1 MLDCTCELPAT
12 TRRFARSFRSSGRDV
27 GFDVTVRRSAVIGNI
42 VGVVFDGLAYGSLL
56 FIIAVGLSVT
66 LGLMNFINLAHGA
79 FAMVGGYVCVLM
91 MTRLGAPFLLTLP
104 VAFIVAA
111 LVGVAL
117 ERTLYQRLYRSSHL
131 DQVLFSI
138 GLVFMSIAIATYF
151 FGASQQPVTLP
162 GYLRGQVHFL
172 GIDFGVYR
180 MFLIFVVAA
189 LTFALQYV
197 IEQTRFGSQVRASVD
212 NATAAAGLGINVNRV
227 FALTFALGSGLA
239 GLGGGLGIDVLGL
252 DPTFPLK
259 YIVYFLLVVSVGGTG
274 TIKGPL
280 IAALILG
287 VFDVAGKYYLPEIGG
302 FVIYALMV
310 VLLILFP
317 AGLYGRRT

>member
-1 MLDCTCELPAT
+1 M
-12 TRRFARSFRSSGRDV
+12 
-27 GFDVTVRRSAVIGNI
+27 IGNFI
-42 VGVVFDGLAYGSLL
+42 GVLFDGVAYGSLL

-79 FAMVGGYVCVLM
+79 FAMVGGYVCVVL
-91 MTRLGAPFLLTLP
+91 MTRAGVPFLLTLP
-104 VAFIVAA
+104 AAFCAAAAVGIV
-111 LVGVAL
+111 LDL
-117 ERTLYQRLYRSSHL
+117 TLYQRLYKSSHL

-151 FGASQQPVTLP
+151 FGASQQPVSLP
-162 GYLRGQVHFL
+162 SYLRGQVHFL
-172 GIDFGVYR
+172 GLDFGVYR
-180 MFLIFVVAA
+180 IFLIVVVGA
-189 LTFALQYV
+189 LTVALQYV
-197 IEQTRFGSQVRASVD
+197 IEKTRFGSQVRASVD

-287 VFDVAGKYYLPEIGG
+287 VFDVAGKYYLPEVGG

-317 AGLYGRRT
+317 AGLYGRRV

>member
-1 MLDCTCELPAT
+1 M
-12 TRRFARSFRSSGRDV
+12 
-27 GFDVTVRRSAVIGNI
+27 IGNI
-42 VGVVFDGLAYGSLL
+42 IGVVFDGLAYGSLL

-66 LGLMNFINLAHGA
+66 LGLMNFVNLAHGA
-79 FAMVGGYVCVLM
+79 FAMVGGYVCVVR
-91 MTRLGAPFLLTLP
+91 MTRLGAPFLVTLP
-104 VAFIVAA
+104 VAFGAA
-111 LVGVAL
+111 AIVGVIL
-117 ERTLYQRLYRSSHL
+117 ERTLYQRLYKSSHL

-138 GLVFMSIAIATYF
+138 GLVFMSIAVATYF
-151 FGASQQPVTLP
+151 FGASQQPVSLP
-162 GYLRGQVHFL
+162 PYLRGQVHFL
-172 GIDFGVYR
+172 GLDFGVYR
-180 MFLIFVVAA
+180 IFLIVIVAA
-189 LTFALQYV
+189 LTLALQYV
-197 IEQTRFGSQVRASVD
+197 IEKTRFGSQIRASVD

-259 YIVYFLLVVSVGGTG
+259 YIVYFLLVVSVGGSG

-287 VFDVAGKYYLPEIGG
+287 VFDVAGKYYLPEVGG

-317 AGLYGRRT
+317 AGLYGRRV

>member
-1 MLDCTCELPAT
+1 MIANLL
-12 TRRFARSFRSSGRDV
+12 
-27 GFDVTVRRSAVIGNI
+27 
-42 VGVVFDGLAYGSLL
+42 GVLFDGAAYGSLL
-56 FIIAVGLSVT
+56 FIISIGLSVT
-66 LGLMNFINLAHGA
+66 MGLMNFVNLAHGA
-79 FAMVGGYVCVLM
+79 FAMVGGYACVLL
-91 MTRLGAPFLLTLP
+91 MTRAGVPFLATLP

-111 LVGVAL
+111 VAGIVL
-117 ERTLYQRLYRSSHL
+117 ERTLYQRLYKATHL
-131 DQVLFSI
+131 DQVMFSI

-151 FGASQQPVTLP
+151 FGASQQPMALP
-162 GYLRGQVHFL
+162 PYLRGQVHFL
-172 GIDFGVYR
+172 GLDFGVYR
-180 MFLIFVVAA
+180 IFLIVVVAA
-189 LTFALQYV
+189 LTVALQYI
-197 IEQTRFGSQVRASVD
+197 IEKTRFGSQVRASVD

-259 YIVYFLLVVSVGGTG
+259 YMVYFLLVVSVGGTG

-280 IAALILG
+280 VAALILG
-287 VFDVAGKYYLPEIGG
+287 VFDVAGKYYLPQIGG

>member
-1 MLDCTCELPAT
+1 M
-12 TRRFARSFRSSGRDV
+12 
-27 GFDVTVRRSAVIGNI
+27 IGNI
-42 VGVVFDGLAYGSLL
+42 VGVLFDGVAYGSLL

-66 LGLMNFINLAHGA
+66 LGLMNFVNLAHGA
-79 FAMVGGYVCVLM
+79 FAMLGGYVCVMM
-91 MTRLGAPFLLTLP
+91 MTRLGVPFLAALP
-104 VAFIVAA
+104 AAFISAA
-111 LVGVAL
+111 VVGVVL
-117 ERTLYQRLYRSSHL
+117 ERTLYQRLYRATHL

-138 GLVFMSIAIATYF
+138 GIVFMSIAITTYF

-162 GYLRGQVHFL
+162 AYLRGQVHFL
-172 GIDFGVYR
+172 GVDFGVYR
-180 MFLIFVVAA
+180 IFLIVVVAA
-189 LTFALQYV
+189 LTVALQYI
-197 IEQTRFGSQVRASVD
+197 IERTRFGSQVRASVD

-259 YIVYFLLVVSVGGTG
+259 YMVYFLLVVSVGGTG

-280 IAALILG
+280 LAALILG
-287 VFDVAGKYYLPEIGG
+287 VFDVAGKYYLPQVGG

-310 VLLILFP
+310 ILLIAFP
-317 AGLYGRRT
+317 AGLYGRRV

>member
-1 MLDCTCELPAT
+1 M
-12 TRRFARSFRSSGRDV
+12 
-27 GFDVTVRRSAVIGNI
+27 IGNI
-42 VGVVFDGLAYGSLL
+42 VGVLFDGLAYGSLL

-91 MTRLGAPFLLTLP
+91 MTRLGAPFLVTLP
-104 VAFIVAA
+104 AAFIVAA
-111 LVGVAL
+111 LVGVLL
-117 ERTLYQRLYRSSHL
+117 ERTLYQRLYRANHL

-138 GLVFMSIAIATYF
+138 GIVFMSIAIATYF
-151 FGASQQPVTLP
+151 FGASQQPMSLP
-162 GYLRGQVHFL
+162 AYLRGQVHFL
-172 GIDFGVYR
+172 GVDFGVYR
-180 MFLIFVVAA
+180 IFLIIVVAA
-189 LTFALQYV
+189 LTIALQYV
-197 IEQTRFGSQVRASVD
+197 IERTRFGSQVRASVD

-259 YIVYFLLVVSVGGTG
+259 YMVYFLLVVSVGGTG

-317 AGLYGRRT
+317 AGLYGRRS

>member
-1 MLDCTCELPAT
+1 
-12 TRRFARSFRSSGRDV
+12 
-27 GFDVTVRRSAVIGNI
+27 VIGNV
-42 VGVVFDGLAYGSLL
+42 VGVLFDGIAYGSLL

-66 LGLMNFINLAHGA
+66 LGLMNFVNLAHGA
-79 FAMVGGYVCVLM
+79 FAMVGGYVCVVM
-91 MTRLGAPFLLTLP
+91 MSRMGVPFLATLP
-104 VAFIVAA
+104 VAFIAA
-111 LVGVAL
+111 AVVGIVL

-138 GLVFMSIAIATYF
+138 GLVFMSIAIATYL
-151 FGASQQPVTLP
+151 FGASQQPVALP
-162 GYLRGQVHFL
+162 SYLRGQVHFV
-172 GIDFGVYR
+172 GVDFGVYR
-180 MFLIFVVAA
+180 IFLIVIVAA
-189 LTFALQYV
+189 LTLALQYI
-197 IEQTRFGSQVRASVD
+197 IERTRFGSQVRASVD

-259 YIVYFLLVVSVGGTG
+259 YMVYFLLVVAVGGSG

-287 VFDVAGKYYLPEIGG
+287 VFDVAGKYYLPEVGG

-310 VLLILFP
+310 VLLLVFP
-317 AGLYGRRT
+317 AGLYGRRV

>member
-1 MLDCTCELPAT
+1 M
-12 TRRFARSFRSSGRDV
+12 
-27 GFDVTVRRSAVIGNI
+27 IGNI

-111 LVGVAL
+111 LVGVVL

-151 FGASQQPVTLP
+151 FGASQQPVSLP
-162 GYLRGQVHFL
+162 SYLRGQVRFL

-180 MFLIFVVAA
+180 IFLIVVVAA
-189 LTFALQYV
+189 LTVALQYV
-197 IEQTRFGSQVRASVD
+197 IERTRFGSQVRASVD

-239 GLGGGLGIDVLGL
+239 GLGGGLGSDVLGL

-259 YIVYFLLVVSVGGTG
+259 YMVYFLLVVSVGGTG

-287 VFDVAGKYYLPEIGG
+287 VFDVAGKYFLPEIGG

>member
-1 MLDCTCELPAT
+1 MIG
-12 TRRFARSFRSSGRDV
+12 S
-27 GFDVTVRRSAVIGNI
+27 VIG
-42 VGVVFDGLAYGSLL
+42 VLFDGLAYGSLL

-66 LGLMNFINLAHGA
+66 LGLMNFVNLAHGA
-79 FAMVGGYVCVLM
+79 FAMLGGYVCVTM
-91 MTRLGAPFLLTLP
+91 MTRYGIPFLATLP
-104 VAFIVAA
+104 VAFVVAA
-111 LVGVAL
+111 VVGVAL
-117 ERTLYQRLYRSSHL
+117 ERTLYKRLYKSSHL

-138 GLVFMSIAIATYF
+138 GLVFMSIAAATYA
-151 FGASQQPVTLP
+151 FGASQQPVAMP
-162 GYLRGQVHFL
+162 SYLRGQVRIL
-172 GIDFGVYR
+172 GLDFGAYR
-180 MFLIFVVAA
+180 IFLIAIVAA
-189 LTFALQYV
+189 LTVALQYV
-197 IEQTRFGSQVRASVD
+197 IARTRFGSQVRASVD
-212 NATAAAGLGINVNRV
+212 NPVAAAGLGINVNRV

-280 IAALILG
+280 VAALILG
-287 VFDVAGKYYLPEIGG
+287 VFDVAGKYYLPQIGG